1 MKPLRLSTPLR
12 ATLAALALLLAA
24 CGDGPTTPGSL
35 TGTWLTV
42 VEQGTGAG
50 ATRVEDRLE
59 LTGDGRFV
67 WTTVAFGA
75 QGRSRD
81 GMSAWL
87 SSSGDWGVQ
96 GDRLALRTV
105 NGMAWEHGRG
115 WSRMDHAQV
124 WVRAHR
130 LRTEGGR
137 LVLTELSA
145 PERSLAAR
153 SLVFQRTASAFD
165 GARP

>member
-1 MKPLRLSTPLR
+1 MKPLRISTLLR
-12 ATLAALALLLAA
+12 ATLAVLALLLAG

-59 LTGDGRFV
+59 LTDDGRFV

-75 QGRSRD
+75 QGRSQD
-81 GMSAWL
+81 GMSAWF

-96 GDRLALRTV
+96 GDRLALRTL

-115 WSRMDHAQV
+115 WSRMDYAQP

-137 LVLTELSA
+137 LVLVELPP
-145 PERSLAAR
+145 PERSLAPR
-153 SLVFQRTASAFD
+153 TFSFQRTASAFD
-165 GARP
+165 GTTP